1 MLMSIMLHLKNCR
14 LFYIAEMN
22 GDRGGGRNGEN
33 EIKEVVQN
41 HVC

>member
-14 LFYIAEMN
+14 LFYKAEMN

-41 HVC
+41 HVF